1 MAGDILV
8 AMNKRCVGL
17 VFVVTVLAVLAG
29 AVAACENFDQWS
41 STKPSEE
48 RTEVQAPPTAIK
60 TDDRAIL
67 AVYENLLSQAKNSE
81 AKVYLADFYAT
92 CDKWS
97 AKSELFK
104 DGTSVWHVI
113 LDMTDIEAW
122 YERPYW
128 QQASWFVLDDG
139 KVIPSNRFQA
149 NALRIEADLQELSV
163 PSQP

>member
-29 AVAACENFDQWS
+29 AVAACENFDHWYP
-41 STKPSEE
+41 TKPSEE

-67 AVYENLLSQAKNSE
+67 AVYENLLSQAKSSE

-163 PSQP
+163 PSQL